1 MVCKINFCLQ
11 PTSVLLGLVLCGFFT
26 WFFLTCFVTSNFN
39 CHNFLIWKKIVCKT
53 IQPHSAVMLTFFHEM
68 HQSNLFYKN
77 LFIKLSKLTM
87 NCRWSVAE
95 DSIFVCRKREE
106 IWEESTFYLQSN
118 YQDRRIQSWLN
129 TGWVKS
135 LEQKTTFVFVY

>member
-39 CHNFLIWKKIVCKT
+39 CHNFLVCKKIVCKI
-53 IQPHSAVMLTFFHEM
+53 IQPHSAFMLTFFHEM

-95 DSIFVCRKREE
+95 DSIFVCRKRTE
-106 IWEESTFYLQSN
+106 IWEKSAFYLQSN

-129 TGWVKS
+129 TSWVKS